1 MIYHLHQTSQA
12 DRDWRSERPTWNS
25 LNFLFFMGFPRPWQE
40 VVLSCPKKFKAF
52 HIPPFAG
59 GKTSIITSAFG
70 LHCAGE
76 PVRSSSSVASEE
88 PSRCTGLPVAL
99 LIFWNCKHRKER
111 MDRGIKNSYDCCD
124 NSMLHFYRALSLMSP
139 EPSQPSHCWP
149 LHCEPR
155 GYLEFF

>member
-1 MIYHLHQTSQA
+1 MITAFVVFLIIIIITSLFVIYHLRQTSQA
-12 DRDWRSERPTWNS
+12 DRDGRSERPIWNS
-25 LNFLFFMGFPRPWQE
+25 WNFLFFMGFPRPRQE

-52 HIPPFAG
+52 HLPPFAG

-99 LIFWNCKHRKER
+99 LILLKLQAQE
-111 MDRGIKNSYDCCD
+111 GKN
-124 NSMLHFYRALSLMSP
+124 
-139 EPSQPSHCWP
+139 
-149 LHCEPR
+149 
-155 GYLEFF
+155 G